1 MTCHL
6 CKSWFSWNAIKYW
19 IKYYKVTIKILIWL
33 NVLRMQYIYSLNV
46 IMLLIIGQS
55 FTFGIKLR
63 IAYQKEPIS
72 QLPFSLCLQVHMT
85 ISRLVFQPPSRV
97 FDAITMLFC
106 GITILSMFLELVYSH
121 MTPFVTTIGAIWPLK
136 NFLF

>member
-6 CKSWFSWNAIKYW
+6 CKSWFSWNASKYW

-121 MTPFVTTIGAIWPLK
+121 MTQFVTTIGAIWPLK